1 MTKRNASSTAR
12 GNGCARYRAGRRP
25 RGPAVRRCPSTSAG
39 AASSRPMS
47 RHRPPFPGGRDRGR
61 RRGVFR
67 GPEVPILEGRPFD
80 DAIDTS
86 GAPPVAVVNEAL
98 ARRFWPGGSAIG
110 RRIRP
115 AGADSSRPTVE
126 MMVGVARNYKV
137 RFLQEPPTPYV
148 HFAASPESGQPC
160 CPPRCCSRAPRAMPA
175 RLAQPCSESCGR

>member
-1 MTKRNASSTAR
+1 M
-12 GNGCARYRAGRRP
+12 
-25 RGPAVRRCPSTSAG
+25 
-39 AASSRPMS
+39 
-47 RHRPPFPGGRDRGR
+47 
-61 RRGVFR
+61 
-67 GPEVPILEGRPFD
+67 PILEGRPFD

-137 RFLQEPPTPYV
+137 RFLQEPPTP
-148 HFAASPESGQPC
+148 
-160 CPPRCCSRAPRAMPA
+160 
-175 RLAQPCSESCGR
+175 